1 MVVYGLCC
9 ISAGT
14 GFLDA
19 AALATGIE
27 KMIST
32 SGRLRK
38 FVLQGIRVFLLT
50 IASLSVL
57 IPLAY
62 LVINSLKLEV
72 EMYTIPPIII
82 PSRITFEHFQAAI
95 SNPRMIRFISNSL
108 IVASV
113 TTTIT
118 VVLGTLASYG
128 LARLGLRARWLAAI
142 IFIFLFIRFY
152 PRITTVI
159 PYFLVMRNLSLLD
172 TVWAIIIGHLGI
184 TIPFVTWLMLIV
196 FQDLP
201 REVEEA
207 AMVDG
212 APAWTRFWN
221 VSLPMAAPGVAAA
234 AILTAFLSWNEFL
247 IASSVAKRQAQ
258 VLSIAVAGFVTDR
271 GVQWGPMAATAVI
284 MIVPMILFALFVQRY
299 LVRGITL
306 GAVKG

>member
-1 MVVYGLCC
+1 M
-9 ISAGT
+9 T
-14 GFLDA
+14 R
-19 AALATGIE
+19 
-27 KMIST
+27 

-38 FVLQGIRVFLLT
+38 TILRAGRVFALA
-50 IASLSVL
+50 IACLAVL

-62 LVINSLKLEV
+62 LVLNSLKLQS

-82 PSRITFEHFQAAI
+82 PSRITFEHFQAAFD
-95 SNPRMIRFISNSL
+95 NPRTVRFVTNSL
-108 IVASV
+108 IVTSV
-113 TTTIT
+113 TTGIT
-118 VVLGTLASYG
+118 VVVSTLAAFG
-128 LARLGLRARWLAAI
+128 LARLGLRARYLSLI
-142 IFIFLFIRFY
+142 VFIFLFIRFY

-159 PYFLVMRNLSLLD
+159 PYFLVMREFALLD

-212 APAWTRFWN
+212 ANPFQRFWR
-221 VSLPMAAPGVAAA
+221 VALPMAAPGVASA

-271 GVQWGPMAATAVI
+271 GVQWGPMAAMAVI
-284 MIVPMILFALFVQRY
+284 MIVPMLLFALFVQRY
-299 LVRGITL
+299 LIRGITL

>member
-1 MVVYGLCC
+1 MTVKRSGRTQKIVWR
-9 ISAGT
+9 AAR
-14 GFLDA
+14 A
-19 AALATGIE
+19 AALTVACAA
-27 KMIST
+27 
-32 SGRLRK
+32 
-38 FVLQGIRVFLLT
+38 VLVPLL
-50 IASLSVL
+50 
-57 IPLAY
+57 Y
-62 LVINSLKLEV
+62 LVINSVKLQSD
-72 EMYTIPPIII
+72 MYTVPPIII
-82 PSRITFEHFQAAI
+82 PSRITFEHFQIALADPKTLRYI
-95 SNPRMIRFISNSL
+95 TNSL
-108 IVASV
+108 LV
-113 TTTIT
+113 TSFTTAIT
-118 VVLGTLASYG
+118 VVVSTLAAYG
-128 LARLGLRARWLAAI
+128 LARLGLRASMLGLI

-159 PYFLVMRNLSLLD
+159 PYFLVMRQFDLLD

-212 APAWTRFWN
+212 AAPWQRFWR
-221 VSLPMAAPGVAAA
+221 VALPMATPGVASA

-258 VLSIAVAGFVTDR
+258 VLSIAVAGFVTDK
-271 GVQWGPMAATAVI
+271 GIQWGPMAAMAVI